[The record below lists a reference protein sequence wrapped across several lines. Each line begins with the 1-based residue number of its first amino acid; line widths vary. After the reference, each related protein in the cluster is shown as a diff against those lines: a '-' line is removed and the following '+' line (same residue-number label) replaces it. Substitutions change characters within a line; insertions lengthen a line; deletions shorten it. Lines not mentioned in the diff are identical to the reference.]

1 MRNTQETFEINGNRK
16 EDTNRKKPVGIIA
29 GTPPEDQ
36 TLAGDFCKGCMYN
49 LEPDF
54 VHLVIPALL
63 RRTIPWE
70 CLLGTF
76 FPK

>member
-1 MRNTQETFEINGNRK
+1 MEIVRNRQESFEI
-16 EDTNRKKPVGIIA
+16 DTNRKKPAGIIA

-54 VHLVIPALL
+54 VHLVIQALP
-63 RRTIPWE
+63 RFPVPWVCVCWE
-70 CLLGTF
+70 LF
-76 FPK
+76 F